1 MTLGYAIPSC
11 KSYLNYTYRVLEQID
26 NSTIVPDE
34 VVVSISDT
42 EIDIPLREDFN
53 FPIKWIRNP
62 NSEEGCT
69 NRNIAA
75 ENLTTDIITFM
86 DCDDLVHPQRN
97 EFILKAFNQ
106 GAETLVHSYVLGD
119 RELQSDLKKNKRF
132 LDNKHKECVILREY
146 LTSFGAPI
154 GPQNDI
160 DKNVHY
166 HNAHVSVTKDIFSTL
181 KYEVHPFCDS
191 YYTRKLVENGHKIWY
206 IPNELSYYI
215 LVK

>member
-11 KSYLNYTYRVLEQID
+11 KSYLEYTYRVLDQIA
-26 NSTIVPDE
+26 NSTKLPDE

-42 EIDIPLREDFN
+42 PKDTELREDFP
-53 FPIKWIRNP
+53 FPIKWIKNP

-75 ENLTTDIITFM
+75 EHLSTDIITFM

-97 EFILKAFNQ
+97 EVILKAFKQ
-106 GAETLVHSYVLGD
+106 GAETFVHSYVLGE
-119 RELQSDLKKNKRF
+119 RILELDKLKNQEF
-132 LDNKHKECVILREY
+132 LKSIHPETVILKEY
-146 LTSFGAPI
+146 LTTFGDPI
-154 GPQNDI
+154 GPQNEI
-160 DKNVHY
+160 DRNVHY
-166 HNAHVSVTKDIFSTL
+166 HNAHVSITKEIFHKL
-181 KYEVHPFCDS
+181 KYDVHPFCDS

-206 IPNELSYYI
+206 TPNELSYYI